1 VRLRLQLPI
10 PPMLERSPE
19 LAALAILEAA
29 LTASEAALLATYAE
43 LYNGAL
49 DGIPRGASVLRANA
63 VIIHARRLAAALATY
78 PPPNLLLTYALTVG
92 PLLAACLRASRAEP
106 RDQRGTDP
114 RDEREPVH
122 SSTCGRPPTSS
133 TPTEHPRPRSG

>member
-1 VRLRLQLPI
+1 MRQLRLRLPL

-29 LTASEAALLATYAE
+29 LTASEAALLAAYAE

-49 DGIPRGASVLRANA
+49 EGIPRGASVLRANS

-78 PPPNLLLTYALTVG
+78 RDSLDRDAL
-92 PLLAACLRASRAEP
+92 RE
-106 RDQRGTDP
+106 
-114 RDEREPVH
+114 ERVRH
-122 SSTCGRPPTSS
+122 
-133 TPTEHPRPRSG
+133 RSF

>member
-1 VRLRLQLPI
+1 MSQLRLRLPL
-10 PPMLERSPE
+10 PPMLQRSPE

-29 LTASEAALLATYAE
+29 LTASEAALLAAYAE

-78 PPPNLLLTYALTVG
+78 RDSLDRDALREE
-92 PLLAACLRASRAEP
+92 RARHRISF
-106 RDQRGTDP
+106 
-114 RDEREPVH
+114 
-122 SSTCGRPPTSS
+122 
-133 TPTEHPRPRSG
+133 